1 MQHRRDAKKTEE
13 ERETGK
19 RRWKGSVATLATG
32 AVMAGIPCPTGIA
45 AKAWRLLAIFLANI
59 VAMVAQPLPSGACAL
74 IALDVSVATKTL
86 AFEDAF
92 SAFATQVPW
101 LIFCAMA
108 MAQTMKSTGLGERIA
123 FVAVARFG
131 KTTMGLC
138 YSLVFSEAL
147 LAPLIPSVA
156 ARAGGIMLPIIVSM
170 SRVCGSTT
178 EDDAQAKMGA
188 FLVASYF
195 QCSAVT
201 SAMFLNRQP
210 SQPPQCKSR
219 RLALGK
225 GPELVHVGPCRE
237 CARAGLHYSDPPARF
252 SRFAALHQRRPV
264 CPGGRKTKAGGH
276 GGSDKRGKNTG
287 YYLVRYGSVVD
298 RRRCVGTGHDSVRH
312 FCTGNSASDRCDTV
326 G

>member
-1 MQHRRDAKKTEE
+1 MGTHPWTTAWRWMGTGQRWREASRIRRRRIRERGGKVQHGRDAKKTEE

-32 AVMAGIPCPTGIA
+32 AVMAWIPCPTRND
-45 AKAWRLLAIFLANI
+45 AKAWRLLAIFLATI
-59 VAMVAQPLPSGACAL
+59 VAMVAQPLPSSACAL
-74 IALDVSVATKTL
+74 IALAVSVPTMTL

-92 SAFATQVPW
+92 SVLATQVPW
-101 LIFCAMA
+101 LIYCAMA

-123 FVAVARFG
+123 FAAVARFG
-131 KTTMGLC
+131 KTIMGLR

-156 ARAGGIMLPIIVSM
+156 ARARGIMLPIIVSM

-201 SAMFLNRQP
+201 SAMFLTANHP
-210 SQPPQCKSR
+210 NPLNAS
-219 RLALGK
+219 LAGSLLGK
-225 GPELVHVGPCRE
+225 DLG
-237 CARAGLHYSDPPARF
+237 
-252 SRFAALHQRRPV
+252 
-264 CPGGRKTKAGGH
+264 
-276 GGSDKRGKNTG
+276 
-287 YYLVRYGSVVD
+287 
-298 RRRCVGTGHDSVRH
+298 
-312 FCTGNSASDRCDTV
+312 
-326 G
+326 